1 MAFDV
6 FGVSFRV
13 FCRMDNL
20 ERLADL
26 NAYCAGDRVI
36 PTGAAIVWL
45 HVPPVVGLSNGYGQ
59 ICSAFRDVP
68 EFAAADPES
77 LCFRTTARS

>member
-1 MAFDV
+1 ME
-6 FGVSFRV
+6 
-13 FCRMDNL
+13 NL
-20 ERLADL
+20 ESLADL

-45 HVPPVVGLSNGYGQ
+45 HVPPVEGLSNGYGQ
-59 ICSAFRDVP
+59 ICSAVRDVP

-77 LCFRTTARS
+77 RCFWTRDRN